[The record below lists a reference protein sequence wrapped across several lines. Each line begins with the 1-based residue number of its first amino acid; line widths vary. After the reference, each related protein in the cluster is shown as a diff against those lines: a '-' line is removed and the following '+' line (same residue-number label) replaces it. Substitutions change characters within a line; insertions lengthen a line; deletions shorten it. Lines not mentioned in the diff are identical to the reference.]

1 VIKTLAQ
8 VQKWGKLT
16 LHYGQHD
23 MYMRYDLARSKVQT
37 RAGFMDTAGHIWTV
51 IRERSASRL
60 YHGQRSIPFFVAA
73 GKPEFC
79 AEAAFLG
86 YF

>member
-1 VIKTLAQ
+1 
-8 VQKWGKLT
+8 
-16 LHYGQHD
+16 
-23 MYMRYDLARSKVQT
+23 VQT
-37 RAGFMDTAGHIWTV
+37 RAGFMDTVGHIWRV

-73 GKPEFC
+73 RKPEFC